1 MIDAIIIN
9 GIIIGSIYALL
20 ALGFTLIYGVSGI
33 VNMTH
38 GAFFMIGTYIF
49 AFVFNA
55 LSPSIPAEW
64 SNLTTLLA
72 VIITM
77 ILTGIIGSIFYRL
90 ALHQIVGDDLAILV
104 VSVCGGLIFQQL
116 VFIIFGTLFVPVPS
130 LMKGNTTIL
139 NVRVSNGVLLGAI
152 CSVLFFIA
160 LWLFITKTKNGKA
173 MKALSQDREAAMLMG
188 VNREKTYMLTAAISA
203 GLASI
208 AGILIVSSTTGSARA
223 DIWLQPLAL
232 SFAIVVLGGLG
243 SIKGTLIG
251 GLIFGLAEKIVAY
264 GLPEG
269 GSLVP
274 AMPFIILLLVIIVRP
289 KGLFGKRIEMED

>member
-1 MIDAIIIN
+1 
-9 GIIIGSIYALL
+9 
-20 ALGFTLIYGVSGI
+20 
-33 VNMTH
+33 
-38 GAFFMIGTYIF
+38 
-49 AFVFNA
+49 
-55 LSPSIPAEW
+55 
-64 SNLTTLLA
+64 
-72 VIITM
+72 
-77 ILTGIIGSIFYRL
+77 L

-130 LMKGNTTIL
+130 LIKGHTTIL